1 MSSFSLW
8 SFGPVLLFLEGNV
21 AHFVVL
27 LSVLAWVAGGPGW
40 WPNSCHGPVEY
51 PCLFSSFVLRIGS
64 PCLSTVEIDAF
75 FCFFDK

>member
-27 LSVLAWVAGGPGW
+27 LSVLAWVAVVWAGGLILVMVRS
-40 WPNSCHGPVEY
+40 NTPVCY
-51 PCLFSSFVLRIGS
+51 PH
-64 PCLSTVEIDAF
+64 LS
-75 FCFFDK
+75 